1 MGVRNMSVFYGC
13 ENCGVRFDKPQY
25 DFCLCEK
32 CLLKIQCYKCE
43 KFLTMDDHRKSTSEL
58 CFSCDKE
65 YEFSLF
71 VKDQERIAREKI
83 IDMANDKYSKLT
95 NEDLEK
101 SWQSSA
107 NEIALNCQLSWKKD
121 QTKELSDKYHK
132 LAELAQNKQEEIQKE
147 ITKRG

>member
-1 MGVRNMSVFYGC
+1 MSVFYGC
-13 ENCGVRFDKPQY
+13 ENCGVRFDKAQY

-58 CFSCDKE
+58 CFSCDQKYENNTITQKLSNEGFVLVKAIDE
-65 YEFSLF
+65 YSNLS
-71 VKDQERIAREKI
+71 D
-83 IDMANDKYSKLT
+83 D
-95 NEDLEK
+95 DLEK
-101 SWQSSA
+101 AWQNSA
-107 NEIALNCQLSWKKD
+107 SEITMNCQLSWKKD

-132 LAELAQNKQEEIQKE
+132 LAELAQEKQQVIQKE

>member
-1 MGVRNMSVFYGC
+1 MSVFYGC
-13 ENCGVRFDKPQY
+13 ENCGVRFDKAQY

-43 KFLTMDDHRKSTSEL
+43 KFLTMDDHRKTTSEL
-58 CFSCDKE
+58 CFSCDQE
-65 YEFSLF
+65 YE
-71 VKDQERIAREKI
+71 KPKE
-83 IDMANDKYSKLT
+83 MANEYSKLS

-107 NEIALNCQLSWKKD
+107 NEIAMNCQLSWKKD

-132 LAELAQNKQEEIQKE
+132 LAELAQEKQQVIQKE